1 MLARRSNSQ
10 ALLILIAGDAVL
22 IPIQLRP
29 VARVALVHRCSPG
42 SLGVVTVGVELLLR
56 LRLGGRLP
64 LGALSRAR
72 VTATEPAA
80 PARRVVRRLRS
91 GLLSRRLLGVSGAV
105 TAGVLLRL
113 GRRSRRRSITAGA
126 GGVVTA
132 GEPDAKN
139 QGEEHG
145 SRGPQQPPPPR
156 RRGRH

>member
-10 ALLILIAGDAVL
+10 ALLILIASDAIL
-22 IPIQLRP
+22 IPIQLGP
-29 VARVALVHRCSPG
+29 VARVTLVHRCSPG

-56 LRLGGRLP
+56 LRLGGRLL
-64 LGALSRAR
+64 LGTLPRAR

-105 TAGVLLRL
+105 TAGVLLQL

-126 GGVVTA
+126 GGVITA
-132 GEPDAKN
+132 GEPSTKY
-139 QGEEHG
+139 QGEEHW
-145 SRGPQQPPPPR
+145 SRGPQQPPPLR

>member
-1 MLARRSNSQ
+1 MLARRNNSQ
-10 ALLILIAGDAVL
+10 ALLLAGDTVFVS
-22 IPIQLRP
+22 IQVFAISRITSIQGRRASRLR
-29 VARVALVHRCSPG
+29 
-42 SLGVVTVGVELLLR
+42 SLAVGVRLLLR

-91 GLLSRRLLGVSGAV
+91 GLLSRRLLGVGGAV

>member
-56 LRLGGRLP
+56 LRLGGRL
-64 LGALSRAR
+64 LGALPRAR

-91 GLLSRRLLGVSGAV
+91 GLLSRRLLRVSGAV

>member
-1 MLARRSNSQ
+1 MLARRNNSQ
-10 ALLILIAGDAVL
+10 ALLLASDTVSVS
-22 IPIQLRP
+22 IQVFAISRITSIQGRRASRLR
-29 VARVALVHRCSPG
+29 
-42 SLGVVTVGVELLLR
+42 SLAVGVGLLLR
-56 LRLGGRLP
+56 LRLGSRLL
-64 LGALSRAR
+64 LGALTRAR

>member
-10 ALLILIAGDAVL
+10 ALLLAGDTVSVS
-22 IPIQLRP
+22 IQ
-29 VARVALVHRCSPG
+29 VGAIARVALVQRRCPG
-42 SLGVVTVGVELLLR
+42 SLSLLAVGVELLLR
-56 LRLGGRLP
+56 LRLGGRLL
-64 LGALSRAR
+64 LGALPRAR
-72 VTATEPAA
+72 VTVTEPAA

-145 SRGPQQPPPPR
+145 SRGPQQPPPLR
-156 RRGRH
+156 RRTRHR